1 MEMIWRLIGV
11 LMLIG
16 GLVMSGCNNNSG
28 SLPFKEPEE
37 PQTWAILTE
46 QPSYVVI
53 TEKNW
58 AKYYPARP
66 SQADFKEKF
75 YIVATWG
82 LKPNPGYRLSI
93 VSIEQSGSS
102 LQVKLK
108 QEEPDQ
114 KLFYPQVIVR
124 PTAVAEV
131 SIGALK
137 QRGSLTFD
145 FLDQNGSA
153 LARIEAEI

>member
-1 MEMIWRLIGV
+1 MRNVWRLIWV
-11 LMLIG
+11 LMLTG
-16 GLVMSGCNNNSG
+16 GLAMAGCGKGSGNI
-28 SLPFKEPEE
+28 PFIEPGE
-37 PQTWAILTE
+37 PQAWAILSD
-46 QPSYVVI
+46 QPAYAVV

-58 AKYYPARP
+58 SKYYPAP
-66 SQADFKEKF
+66 PQQANFKEKF

-108 QEEPDQ
+108 QEEPDT

-124 PTAVAEV
+124 PTAVVEI
-131 SIGALK
+131 SSSSLN
-137 QRGSLTFD
+137 QRGLLTFE
-145 FLDQNGSA
+145 FLDQNETT
-153 LARIEAEI
+153 LARTEAEI

>member
-1 MEMIWRLIGV
+1 MGMLWRLIGM
-11 LMLIG
+11 LLLIG
-16 GLVMSGCNNNSG
+16 GPAMLGCNNGKG
-28 SLPFKEPEE
+28 SLRFTEPGET
-37 PQTWAILTE
+37 QAWAILSDQPVYAVVTE
-46 QPSYVVI
+46 S
-53 TEKNW
+53 NW

-66 SQADFKEKF
+66 PQANFKEKF

-82 LKPNPGYRLSI
+82 LKPNPGYRVSL

-108 QEEPDQ
+108 QEEPDS

-124 PTAVAEV
+124 PTAVVEV

-137 QRGSLTFD
+137 QRGSLTFE
-145 FLDQNGSA
+145 FQDQKGNT
-153 LARIEAEI
+153 LARINTEI